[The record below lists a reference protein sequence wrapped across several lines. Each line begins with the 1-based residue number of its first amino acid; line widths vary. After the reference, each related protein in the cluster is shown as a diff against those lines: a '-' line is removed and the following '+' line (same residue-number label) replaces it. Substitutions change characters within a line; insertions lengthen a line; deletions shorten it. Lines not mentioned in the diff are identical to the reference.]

1 MTAKRLTRKFLKITA
16 YFLGVLLVLMTAF
29 HFWFIYHAEDL
40 VEDLVS
46 FQSKHTLALKVDKF
60 KFNWFTYRMELRNPV
75 FYSTNLTASTSYQLR
90 IKKMDIRV
98 RAILPLLFEKKIL
111 IDSLHLENPDIIVT
125 KLRVNTK
132 DTTAPAD
139 TSVSLTQE
147 MGRIYNSIQEALS
160 VLDVNSFQIDKGKF
174 SLINRINLSESPV
187 VITNIHLHLDNL
199 TVNSTDEGNE
209 KKILFSDNVAL
220 HTTNQNIVFPDGRHR
235 LSFSQFRINILK
247 RFVEFDSCT
256 IMATRGDSASNSFRV
271 FFDKLQMTNIDFS
284 TLYHNEIIKA
294 DSVYCINPRFR
305 LDVDLPKR
313 KGAGIS
319 PPKLDELVRQLTGD
333 MQLAFVVVE
342 NGSFDINTIRDGRP
356 SSFTSDHNNFELQ
369 GLEIKKSNERALT
382 VDKFVMAIR
391 NYENFLRDSAY
402 AIQFDSILINDNRIS
417 LSNFAYKELQN
428 NKTVNSLSMPSFELQ
443 GLSWDELIYDQQLK
457 ADKVTLYSP
466 VINYNVARNKRI
478 HSGDI
483 FQALAGIGSFMQLEQ
498 LNINKGQINLLFK
511 NDAALMLENAD
522 MSVQANQLVNSRQ
535 LSNIQRSVNELF
547 FERGVFTMGNLIAIL
562 SGVKFSGDGNNQ
574 LRADRLEIKNGSNLD
589 INAAGVTI
597 NTLLIDDDI
606 KQAVINGISWKKA
619 DIKLASFP
627 SQIKNNSAR
636 FNLRE
641 IVGTN
646 TKLLLNEGDLKLS
659 LHLRE
664 LSAAE
669 LSTITG
675 SKPIVTGLKASGN
688 DLRMTNGLLQLNID
702 DVQVADRQ
710 LSVLSNVSF
719 KRTDE
724 HDSLNVR
731 IPQLEFEPD
740 INMFIGGNINS
751 ANVRLVRPDIQ
762 LHVNRSGNRKSLE
775 NKFNLPQT
783 SINSLV
789 IEQPI
794 LRLSNNSAKGIATL
808 NWDGRV
814 DKIVLTD
821 MQVAHNSPTRISSKK
836 VELSLHNF
844 LYTGAGGKKFDAKD
858 GKLNVQLNDVELQ
871 QTETNDWDWKGV
883 ITRLDARNFILD
895 SLGKNCA
902 TLTLTTAKLNDFA
915 LISTSLLNM
924 RELIASNA
932 RFRLEEFTGSYNDG
946 KNHYSWNNTTYD
958 KYTRM
963 LSADSFA
970 YQPVKDQQSFIN
982 ESSWQ
987 TDYITGKT
995 GAISFGPFDIEKYIR
1010 DTVMDMGV
1018 LNVDN
1023 GRLTVFRDK
1032 RVPRKPGI
1040 VRPLP
1045 GQQLKQLPIHVQV
1058 DTVRVNNSHV
1068 EYEEYNEKTN
1078 DAGKVTVAKLNGQIT
1093 RVRNHNLHHSDSL
1106 HLIASA
1112 FIADSIYTRLNVKQS
1127 YTDSLGGFLMTVQM
1141 GPADLAV
1148 LNPVLRALASA
1159 ELKSG
1164 RLDTLSMRVVGR
1176 DELAFGEIKMSYH
1189 NLKVLVLKKGGGKK
1203 PLLSG
1208 IKNFFANT
1216 LIKNESNE
1224 KGSRIFIRRQ
1234 KDRSAINYLVKI
1246 TLNGITNTITGKKSK
1261 KAYRKNK
1268 EEISKKPLP
1277 PGGM

>member
-1 MTAKRLTRKFLKITA
+1 MTARRITRKFLKITA

-29 HFWFIYHAEDL
+29 HFWFIYHAEGL

-46 FQSKHTLALKVDKF
+46 FQSKNTLALKVDKF

-75 FYSTNLTASTSYQLR
+75 FYSTSLTASTSYQFR

-111 IDSLHLENPDIIVT
+111 IDSLHLDNPDIIVT

-132 DTTAPAD
+132 DTTGRAD

-147 MGRIYNSIQEALS
+147 MGRIYNSIQDALS

-199 TVNSTDEGNE
+199 KVDSTEEGNE

-271 FFDKLQMTNIDFS
+271 FFDKLQMTNIDFA

-313 KGAGIS
+313 KGSGIS
-319 PPKLDELVRQLTGD
+319 PPKLDELVQQLTGD

-342 NGSFDINTIRDGRP
+342 NGAFDINTIRDGRP

-369 GLEIKKSNERALT
+369 GLEINKSNDRALT

-402 AIQFDSILINDNRIS
+402 AIQFDSILINNNRIS
-417 LSNFAYKELQN
+417 LSNFGYKELQN
-428 NKTVNSLSMPSFELQ
+428 NRTVNSFSMPSFELQ

-457 ADKVTLYSP
+457 ADKVTLNSP
-466 VINYNVARNKRI
+466 VINYNIAKNKRA

-522 MSVQANQLVNSRQ
+522 VSVQANQLVNSRE
-535 LSNIQRSVNELF
+535 LSNIQRSVNDLY
-547 FERGVFTMGNLIAIL
+547 FERGVFTMGHLIAIL
-562 SGVKFSGDGNNQ
+562 SGVKFNGANDQ
-574 LRADRLEIKNGSNLD
+574 LQAARVEVKNESNLD
-589 INAAGVTI
+589 IDAARVII
-597 NTLLIDDDI
+597 NTLLIDDNI
-606 KQAVINGISWKKA
+606 NQTVINGVSWKKA

-627 SQIKNNSAR
+627 RQAKTNSVA
-636 FNLRE
+636 FHLKD
-641 IVGTN
+641 IVGANTN
-646 TKLLLNEGDLKLS
+646 LLLSDSGKRFSLYLK
-659 LHLRE
+659 E
-664 LSAAE
+664 LSADE
-669 LSTITG
+669 ISTMAG
-675 SKPIVTGLKASGN
+675 SKPIVNGLKTSGT
-688 DLRMTNGLLQLNID
+688 DLQVTNGALHLNID
-702 DVQVADRQ
+702 NVQVADHH
-710 LSVLSNVSF
+710 LSILNNVAI
-719 KRTDE
+719 KKMDE
-724 HDSLNVR
+724 RDSLDIR

-740 INMFIGGNINS
+740 INAFIDGTINT
-751 ANVRLVRPDIQ
+751 ANVRIVRPNIQ
-762 LHVNRSGNRKSLE
+762 LNITRTGNEKSLE
-775 NKFNLPQT
+775 NNVNLPKT
-783 SINSLV
+783 SVSRLV
-789 IEQPI
+789 IEQPT
-794 LRLSNNSAKGIATL
+794 LRLSSNNTKGLVTL

-821 MQVAHNSPTRISSKK
+821 VEIAHNSPTRISSKN

-871 QTETNDWDWKGV
+871 QTETNAWDWKGV
-883 ITRLDARNFILD
+883 VTRLDARNFIID
-895 SLGKNCA
+895 SLGKKCA
-902 TLTLTTAKLNDFA
+902 TLTLSTARLNDFSVV
-915 LISTSLLNM
+915 STSLLNM
-924 RELIASNA
+924 RELIASNT
-932 RFRLEEFTGSYNDG
+932 RFRLGEFTGSYNDG
-946 KNHYSWNNTTYD
+946 KNHYSWYNTNYD

-982 ESSWQ
+982 ESPWQ
-987 TDYITGKT
+987 SDYITAKT

-1018 LNVDN
+1018 LNVDD

-1032 RVPRKPGI
+1032 RLPRKPGI

-1045 GQQLKQLPIHVQV
+1045 SEQLKEIPLHLQI
-1058 DTVRVNNSHV
+1058 DTMNVNNSHV
-1068 EYEEYNEKTN
+1068 DYEEFNEKTN
-1078 DAGKVTVAKLNGQIT
+1078 EAGKITVADLNGRIT

-1106 HLIASA
+1106 HLVASA
-1112 FIADSIYTRLNVKQS
+1112 FIADSIFTKLNVKQS

-1141 GPADLAV
+1141 GRANLA
-1148 LNPVLRALASA
+1148 LINPVLRALASA

-1176 DELAFGEIKMSYH
+1176 EELAFGEIKMSYH
-1189 NLKVLVLKKGGGKK
+1189 NLKVLVLKKGGRKR

-1208 IKNFFANT
+1208 IQNFFANT

-1268 EEISKKPLP
+1268 KEIAKKPLP
-1277 PGGM
+1277 PAGM